1 MTLLQISSDGSD
13 KDRVTHSNFLVS
25 GIDPLAVARLICS
38 STMANRLCTM
48 AANRLCTMATNKL
61 NAAEH
66 RREKCRGW
74 RGIVAWPK
82 GTLFGTRYTGA
93 FENDQQSG
101 AGKYESVDGYI
112 FSGTWAGIYPV
123 VGVGWAVLV
132 DR

>member
-48 AANRLCTMATNKL
+48 ATNKL

-66 RREKCRGW
+66 RREKCRCW

-123 VGVGWAVLV
+123 VGLGWAVLV
-132 DR
+132 DL